1 MLRSSFSRVLLLALV
16 IGAIGYG
23 VVGSVRL
30 RPQTTQNGN
39 TTGVKR
45 MISETREEISV
56 LVRSGFYGKQ
66 RLMEIFCEEMY
77 EPGELREDEVSAEI
91 DAAMSQLEKEMAG
104 WPPITDCDRLD
115 SVFQA
120 LNAQGII
127 SLQNAGNTQS
137 DGYDDCY
144 EIYEASP
151 NKNGIKGYCYYHG
164 QDLERA
170 VRGKGLLV
178 SFGPVN
184 PEEEETKGSEVGR
197 AIQTEL
203 EKAGFKVIWKG
214 TFADRISIPNLVWQ
228 KRINK
233 R

>member
-23 VVGSVRL
+23 VVGLVRPS
-30 RPQTTQNGN
+30 PQTTQIGKPA
-39 TTGVKR
+39 GVKR
-45 MISETREEISV
+45 MTPETREEISA
-56 LVRSGFYGKQ
+56 LVRSGFYEKQ

-77 EPGELREDEVSAEI
+77 APGELRKDEVSAEI
-91 DAAMSQLEKEMAG
+91 DAALNQLAKEMPN
-104 WPPITDCDRLD
+104 WPSVTDCERLD
-115 SVFQA
+115 AVFQA

-127 SLQNAGNTQS
+127 ALQNAGNTQS

-144 EIYEASP
+144 EIYESSP
-151 NKNGIKGYCYYHG
+151 NKNSIKGYCYYHG

-170 VRGKGLLV
+170 VRGKGLLL
-178 SFGPVN
+178 SFGPMN
-184 PEEEETKGSEVGR
+184 PDEEEKKGPEVGQ
-197 AIQTEL
+197 AIQKEL
-203 EKAGFKVIWKG
+203 EKAGFKVAWKG

-228 KRINK
+228 KRIKK